1 MAIGRINHIFCNRK
15 ISILTYMHCLPLL
28 WLLCET
34 RLLRHKPNDVRS
46 YPCLQTYPPPLV
58 NWLTFSSCIVK
69 VNETM
74 WGRINLFAGGAYYAI

>member
-1 MAIGRINHIFCNRK
+1 MAINQLIIFFVIERSQYLHTCTVFLFFGCYVKLDCYVTNPMT
-15 ISILTYMHCLPLL
+15 SEAILVFKLT
-28 WLLCET
+28 
-34 RLLRHKPNDVRS
+34 
-46 YPCLQTYPPPLV
+46 PPPLV